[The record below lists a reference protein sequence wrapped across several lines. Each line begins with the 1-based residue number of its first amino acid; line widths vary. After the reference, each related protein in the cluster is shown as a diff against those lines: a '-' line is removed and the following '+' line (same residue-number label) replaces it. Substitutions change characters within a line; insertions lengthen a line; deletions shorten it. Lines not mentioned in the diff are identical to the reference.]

1 MGSYVKST
9 FLSLVM
15 HAALIGALV
24 WGVKNGCER
33 EPKSQEAAPPARA
46 DEARA
51 KPPEGQRAGE
61 LPPPAPPVGARGGAT
76 GMRPEPPKAQ
86 GAATGAKPGAAK
98 TPGGARP
105 DEAAGGQRAGG
116 LPPPAPPRQQAD
128 NSKGGGKGAS
138 GGKGAAD
145 DGGKAAVA
153 ERIKTQDEALARWL
167 EGRERVAAG
176 SEGHGADEAAQP
188 QGE

>member
-1 MGSYVKST
+1 
-9 FLSLVM
+9 
-15 HAALIGALV
+15 
-24 WGVKNGCER
+24 
-33 EPKSQEAAPPARA
+33 
-46 DEARA
+46 
-51 KPPEGQRAGE
+51 
-61 LPPPAPPVGARGGAT
+61 
-76 GMRPEPPKAQ
+76 MRPEPPKAQ
-86 GAATGAKPGAAK
+86 DTGEKEEPKKPVRVPVKIGRRVGPEEPREPEKAQK
-98 TPGGARP
+98 GG
-105 DEAAGGQRAGG
+105 GT
-116 LPPPAPPRQQAD
+116 PPAPPRQQAD

-153 ERIKTQDEALARWL
+153 ERIKTQDEALAQWL

>member
-1 MGSYVKST
+1 
-9 FLSLVM
+9 
-15 HAALIGALV
+15 
-24 WGVKNGCER
+24 
-33 EPKSQEAAPPARA
+33 
-46 DEARA
+46 
-51 KPPEGQRAGE
+51 
-61 LPPPAPPVGARGGAT
+61 
-76 GMRPEPPKAQ
+76 MRPEPPKAQ
-86 GAATGAKPGAAK
+86 DTGKKEEPKKPVRVPVKIGRRVGPEEPREPEKAQK
-98 TPGGARP
+98 GGRT
-105 DEAAGGQRAGG
+105 
-116 LPPPAPPRQQAD
+116 PPAPPRQQAD